1 MWALFFTASALAAPA
16 GEPFAQPELGTRTV
30 RVLGDT
36 EDTVV
41 LDTDCGDLAPCEGT
55 WSTTQFGM
63 EMQWTLKPGIGAAA
77 GMGYIEGQIKEAN
90 FRGKG
95 PSLFLGVNGAI
106 PLQHSFWLTGQARV
120 SGSAI
125 WGATVED
132 GTREFSR
139 DVQGTLTSLIAWS
152 RLEEGPSFWAGAQ
165 STLLWIQQLAP
176 LGVNHDMALPLR
188 WRYPVSGVLGISYRS
203 QPLGLPWER
212 SPRLTVGAEGR
223 VGQSKGVGTWL
234 SLAW

>member
-1 MWALFFTASALAAPA
+1 MAAPV
-16 GEPFAQPELGTRTV
+16 GEPFAQPELGTHTA
-30 RVLGDT
+30 RVFGDT

-41 LDTDCGDLAPCEGT
+41 RDMNCGDVSPCEGT

-63 EMQWTLKPGIGAAA
+63 EMQWTLAPGIGATA
-77 GMGYIEGQIKEAN
+77 GMGYLEGQIKEAN

-95 PSLFLGVNGAI
+95 PSVFLGVNGAI
-106 PLQHSFWLTGQARV
+106 PLQNHFWLTGQARV
-120 SGSAI
+120 SGSAV
-125 WGATVED
+125 WGAKVED
-132 GTREFSR
+132 GTREVSQ
-139 DVQGTLTSLIAWS
+139 DVQGTLTSMVAWS

-165 STLLWIQQLAP
+165 STLLWIQQLSP
-176 LGVNHDMALPLR
+176 LGSNHEMVLPLR
-188 WRYPVSGVLGISYRS
+188 WQYPVSGVLGISYRS

-223 VGQSKGVGTWL
+223 VGQSKGVGTWV